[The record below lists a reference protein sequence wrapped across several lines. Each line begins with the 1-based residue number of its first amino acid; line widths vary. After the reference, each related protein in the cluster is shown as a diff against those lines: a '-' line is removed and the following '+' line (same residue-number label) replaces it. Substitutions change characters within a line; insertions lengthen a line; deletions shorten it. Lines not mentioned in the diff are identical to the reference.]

1 MGGAVCP
8 AYGQC
13 TLGFIVHNDRG
24 VFLKF
29 PDVCVHGPVKG
40 AGSRTYRNG
49 CPRGVYLPKE
59 GDR

>member
-1 MGGAVCP
+1 M
-8 AYGQC
+8 
-13 TLGFIVHNDRG
+13 HNDRG